1 MGISLYPHQVTAM
14 HKMHDGCVVTGDVGT
29 GKSLTALAFWYI
41 KVCKGVPQ
49 MPGIPYEPMKTPVE
63 LYVVTT
69 ARKRDK
75 LDWEKE
81 GAHFAVGREPNESG
95 VSMHVDSW
103 NNIKNYTDIENSFF
117 IFDEQRLVG
126 NGSWVSAFLKIAAKN
141 QWIMLSATPGDNWMD
156 YVPVFI
162 ANGFYKNRSEFQRR
176 HVVWMPYAKFPKV
189 QRYTEQYHLSQLRDS
204 ILVDMPYERHTA
216 RHLATCTV
224 EYDESLYNEV
234 SKTRWHYV
242 EQRPLKDAAELFA
255 LLRRIVN
262 TDPSRLGETLKILE
276 QHPKLIVFYNFNY
289 ELDMLRMMAQNI
301 NYPYA
306 EWNGHLH
313 QDIPQTEK
321 WLYLVQYTAGAEGWN
336 CIETNA
342 MAFWS
347 LNYSWKIFHQSQ
359 GRIDRLNTPFKDLY
373 YYILR
378 SGSSIDTNIWKALM
392 SKKKFNESMFIKTFL
407 GTWTEE
413 DKEAYDRA
421 A

>member
-1 MGISLYPHQVTAM
+1 
-14 HKMHDGCVVTGDVGT
+14 
-29 GKSLTALAFWYI
+29 
-41 KVCKGVPQ
+41 
-49 MPGIPYEPMKTPVE
+49 
-63 LYVVTT
+63 
-69 ARKRDK
+69 
-75 LDWEKE
+75 
-81 GAHFAVGREPNESG
+81 
-95 VSMHVDSW
+95 
-103 NNIKNYTDIENSFF
+103 
-117 IFDEQRLVG
+117 
-126 NGSWVSAFLKIAAKN
+126 
-141 QWIMLSATPGDNWMD
+141 
-156 YVPVFI
+156 
-162 ANGFYKNRSEFQRR
+162 
-176 HVVWMPYAKFPKV
+176 
-189 QRYTEQYHLSQLRDS
+189 
-204 ILVDMPYERHTA
+204 
-216 RHLATCTV
+216 
-224 EYDESLYNEV
+224 
-234 SKTRWHYV
+234 
-242 EQRPLKDAAELFA
+242 
-255 LLRRIVN
+255 
-262 TDPSRLGETLKILE
+262 
-276 QHPKLIVFYNFNY
+276 
-289 ELDMLRMMAQNI
+289 MLRTMVQNI

-359 GRIDRLNTPFKDLY
+359 GRIDRLNTPFNDLY